1 MGTESARK
9 CRVEDAAEE
18 QGGGTAQLQC
28 QSGAHKN
35 EGRAQAKAF
44 LVEVQARTSETGH
57 FTKND
62 VNPLQ
67 SNPYQ
72 TTSCNGNDCGDKQQ
86 V

>member
-1 MGTESARK
+1 MQRK
-9 CRVEDAAEE
+9 SKEEERHNCSVKVERTRTRGELR
-18 QGGGTAQLQC
+18 Q
-28 QSGAHKN
+28 KP
-35 EGRAQAKAF
+35 F